1 MDAGCFL
8 SNHLNHPNHPTPLP
22 KNTNF
27 ASFGLIW
34 IKLGVE
40 VNNGQQCSNPE
51 LFFDLTPLTQT
62 QPPYPIPP

>member
-27 ASFGLIW
+27 ASFGLILM
-34 IKLGVE
+34 KLGVE
-40 VNNGQQCSNPE
+40 VNNGE
-51 LFFDLTPLTQT
+51 LNSKVIFLIL
-62 QPPYPIPP
+62 PP